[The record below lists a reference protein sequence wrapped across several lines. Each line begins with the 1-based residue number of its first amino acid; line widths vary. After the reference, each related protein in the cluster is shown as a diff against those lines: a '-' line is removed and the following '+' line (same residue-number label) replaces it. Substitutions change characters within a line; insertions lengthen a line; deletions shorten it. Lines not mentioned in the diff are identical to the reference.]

1 MTGRATGRVTRG
13 TVLLIDH
20 PVGQRDDRASRSL
33 AERGYR
39 LEWRCPGKGDS
50 LPGPEADYAAVVVY
64 GGTENLSTDE
74 AVGD

>member
-1 MTGRATGRVTRG
+1 MTSRVSRG

-39 LEWRCPGKGDS
+39 LEWRCPGKGDP
-50 LPGPEADYAAVVVY
+50 LPGPEADYAAVAAARR
-64 GGTENLSTDE
+64 T
-74 AVGD
+74 